1 MLLFNLFYMKLS
13 QLEEVT
19 ISTCDQ
25 TCDAPTNKIS
35 DEVQDKMAKAFFKKS
50 TEDNK

>member
-1 MLLFNLFYMKLS
+1 MKIS

-25 TCDAPTNKIS
+25 TCDAPTNRIS
-35 DEVQDKMAKAFFKKS
+35 DEVQDKMAKAFFQKS
-50 TEDNK
+50 VEDNE